1 MSYSKTTWK
10 TGDTITAQLLNH
22 AEDGIAANDAAI
34 ASALTALQVKITYAD
49 NAFTADKTYSEML
62 TAFNA
67 GIPVMLI
74 MYVNNAP
81 INYQF
86 ITGSFVDGEDKILSS
101 TNIVFMGTTGELYQ
115 SSIYIGPE
123 SIDYVAGTVSYSAE

>member
-74 MYVNNAP
+74 VYINNAP
-81 INYQF
+81 YNYQF
-86 ITGSFVDGEDKILSS
+86 ITGSFVDGEDTILSS
-101 TNIVFMGTTGELYQ
+101 TVVMFMGTVGELYQ

>member
-10 TGDTITAQLLNH
+10 TGDTITAALLNH

-34 ASALTALQVKITYAD
+34 ASALEVLKVKLTYAD
-49 NAFTADKTYSEML
+49 GAFTADKTYNEML

-74 MYVNNAP
+74 VYINNAP
-81 INYQF
+81 YNYQF
-86 ITGSFVDGEDKILSS
+86 ISGSYLDDDDVILSS
-101 TNIVFMGTTGELYQ
+101 TDVIFMGTSGELYQ

-123 SIDYVAGTVSYSAE
+123 SINNVSGTVSYSAE